1 MTLEVIDTGELPNDG
16 SGDPLRLAFDKINN
30 NFANL
35 INTLNANV
43 ELIDSTLF
51 PESNNGNTNNI
62 LNIGQVIFNTTQLVE
77 AVPEEPILLPF
88 KTNEGPYGS
97 QEYINIGVTPNDGLG
112 DPLRTAFYKINNNFS
127 NLFFTTVNTS
137 NTYTNGLTPNQVI
150 YEYPVS
156 IFTQGVFQI
165 RSSNPDNSDSQD
177 ITISAQITNNNEA
190 VKFTGYG
197 LTFSG
202 TAVTNYSMD
211 VDGGNIRILAD
222 PIANVDILHF
232 IASQVTYTGT
242 I

>member
-77 AVPEEPILLPF
+77 AIPEEPILLPF
-88 KTNEGPYGS
+88 STNEGPYGS
-97 QEYINIGVTPNDGLG
+97 QEYINIGATPNDGLG

-137 NTYTNGLTPNQVI
+137 NTSTTGLTPNQVI
-150 YEYPVS
+150 YEYPANV
-156 IFTQGVFQI
+156 FTQGVFQI
-165 RSSNPDNSDSQD
+165 RSSNSSNSQS
-177 ITISAQITNNNEA
+177 ITISAQIGNSNTS

-197 LTFSG
+197 FTLAG
-202 TAVTNYSMD
+202 TAVTNYNMD